1 MMTAR
6 SLHSL
11 AIAGTMAG
19 ALTLSFG
26 HAVLAQD
33 TIKIGELNSY
43 KTQTAFLDPYKKGW
57 ELAIEQI
64 NAKGGVLGKKLE
76 VISRDDGSTPGDA
89 VRVADEL
96 VTREGVNI
104 IAGTFLSH
112 IGLAVTEFAGK
123 KKVFF
128 LAAEPLTDKI
138 TWQNGNKYTFRLR
151 ATTYMQVAMLL
162 PDALAAKKKRWAL
175 VYPNFEYGQA
185 AVATFKE
192 MMKAKQPDI
201 EFVTEQAPPLGKVD
215 AGAVVQAIDDAKP
228 DAIFN
233 VLFGADFSKLV
244 REGTTRGVFKDRT
257 VVSLLSGEPEYLD
270 PVKEEAPVGWIVT
283 GYPWDKIKTPEYLAF
298 LTAYQKKYNDYP
310 RLGSIVGYV
319 TMTSLAAGIAKAG
332 STDTDKLIAAF
343 EGLKLDS
350 PFGPFMYRASDH
362 QATMGAY
369 VGKIALE
376 GGKGTMSDFKYVDG
390 ASVLPSDAEVKKL
403 RPATE

>member
-1 MMTAR
+1 MITASYLIR
-6 SLHSL
+6 LVAASAAVACL
-11 AIAGTMAG
+11 GTPAW
-19 ALTLSFG
+19 
-26 HAVLAQD
+26 AQT

-43 KTQTAFLDPYKKGW
+43 KSQPAFLDPYKKGW
-57 ELAIEQI
+57 EMAIEEI

-76 VISRDDGSTPGDA
+76 VISRDDGANPGDA
-89 VRVADEL
+89 VRVAEEL
-96 VTREGVNI
+96 ITREGVNV

-123 KKVFF
+123 KQVFF

-151 ATTYMQVAMLL
+151 SSTYMQVAMLL
-162 PDALAAKKKRWAL
+162 PDALAAKKKRWAI
-175 VYPNFEYGQA
+175 VYPNFEYGQS
-185 AVATFKE
+185 AVAAFKE
-192 MMKAKQPDI
+192 LMKAKQPDI

-233 VLFGADFSKLV
+233 VLFGPDLAKLV
-244 REGTTRGVFKDRT
+244 REGNTRDVFKNRT

-270 PVKEEAPVGWIVT
+270 PLKDEAPVGWFVT
-283 GYPWDKIKTPEYLAF
+283 GYPWDEITTPEHKAF
-298 LTAYQKKYNDYP
+298 VAAYQKRYNDYP
-310 RLGSIVGYV
+310 RLGSVVGYV

-343 EGLKLDS
+343 RGLKVDS
-350 PFGPFMYRASDH
+350 PFGPFEYRASDQ

-369 VGKIALE
+369 VGKIALKN
-376 GGKGTMSDFKYVDG
+376 GKGTMADFKYVDG

-403 RPATE
+403 RPAAAMN